1 MPLSPK
7 LTYKGKLSV
16 KCSLILSKNSQSMW
30 IIVLSSQTNFLLMET
45 TFPHY
50 LGLKHCKR
58 SKIEK
63 IYEFLLLVKGVQS
76 FST

>member
-1 MPLSPK
+1 MIENVLKHPVWIYIRVSR
-7 LTYKGKLSV
+7 
-16 KCSLILSKNSQSMW
+16 

-50 LGLKHCKR
+50 LGLKQCKK